1 MFRLQNADRA
11 YKRLRSAPPNRG
23 LSWVLQD
30 SVSGDYH
37 PYSGSWFSRSRLYSC
52 SVFFISCIPFI
63 HPKIMRSKLA
73 SKKVMPSFRSKQVL
87 TVTRVG
93 RQQKFK
99 FIAIAPITSSIPDTK
114 VQGPIVVPTIIRD
127 IIRSRSA
134 FVSVQAF
141 SYINS
146 SASSNWF
153 SFNAISFHSERAR
166 QWYNHFWTAQGL
178 K

>member
-1 MFRLQNADRA
+1 
-11 YKRLRSAPPNRG
+11 
-23 LSWVLQD
+23 
-30 SVSGDYH
+30 
-37 PYSGSWFSRSRLYSC
+37 
-52 SVFFISCIPFI
+52 
-63 HPKIMRSKLA
+63 MRSKLA

-166 QWYNHFWTAQGL
+166 Q
-178 K
+178 